1 VRLLS
6 VAAWPLSLLL
16 QPWVFF
22 VTMVDNW
29 ERLLLFDGERVQ
41 LPVIGHQAPRE
52 VILANEQD
60 VRGEGTVAVRDYT
73 PCFNS
78 S

>member
-1 VRLLS
+1 
-6 VAAWPLSLLL
+6 LSLLL

-22 VTMVDNW
+22 FTMVDNW

-60 VRGEGTVAVRDYT
+60 VRGEGTLLLCVIT